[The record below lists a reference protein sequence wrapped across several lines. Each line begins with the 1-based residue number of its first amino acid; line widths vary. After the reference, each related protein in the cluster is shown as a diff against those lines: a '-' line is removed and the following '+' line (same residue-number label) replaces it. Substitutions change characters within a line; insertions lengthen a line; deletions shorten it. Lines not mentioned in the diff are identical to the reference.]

1 MRRYHILFEDFR
13 DATLFQNLNALFVH
27 PYSKFVDVTRR
38 LIKVFCIAEDQINV
52 LGQFV
57 FGLFI
62 KLQFFLSLFIRR
74 QRQVA
79 KLRNCIQMTR
89 VIQIYE
95 ILDFLFNHAETQRLL
110 YNCEIPCIVWL
121 VPEGIFKFFL
131 LVLNDH
137 AVNNLINKV
146 GSSLLAAAVASVK
159 YEWILVFIF

>member
-1 MRRYHILFEDFR
+1 MLKFVVRSYHILFKDLR

-89 VIQIYE
+89 VI
-95 ILDFLFNHAETQRLL
+95 
-110 YNCEIPCIVWL
+110 
-121 VPEGIFKFFL
+121 
-131 LVLNDH
+131 
-137 AVNNLINKV
+137 
-146 GSSLLAAAVASVK
+146 
-159 YEWILVFIF
+159 